1 MNLLSRI
8 DQSSIMEEGNEETPN
23 GATDRSDDDPTG
35 VVQQHSV
42 SHASYPIPQPLSRIL
57 QASMSLSHIDDDDES
72 NHQKVVETEDTAT
85 ALGELLENALQSIDA
100 LYFSAPPKVRALP
113 EWKHRTCLRISASS
127 QHKTIT
133 ICDLGVGMTRAD
145 LINML
150 GVGRP
155 LNSASAS
162 GSGATGKKASSSEE
176 SEESDGDEENQ
187 VVSCKKTVLGGFY
200 SALCALGVGVRV
212 GTKVC
217 MHSSQS
223 CPSLPYSSDYQCI
236 MIL

>member
-1 MNLLSRI
+1 
-8 DQSSIMEEGNEETPN
+8 MEEGNEETPN

-57 QASMSLSHIDDDDES
+57 QASMSLSHIDDDQS
-72 NHQKVVETEDTAT
+72 NQQKVVETEDTAT

-200 SALCALGVGVRV
+200 SALCALGVGVQV

-217 MHSSQS
+217 ILCIQVKVV
-223 CPSLPYSSDYQCI
+223 LPFHRTI
-236 MIL
+236 NAL